1 MSNQSNEISDLLKN
15 IINMKE
21 EIRSMKQDESFD
33 QLNNLLEQILKLAN
47 KTEPLVFNN
56 FLDDYKN
63 TSNILETAFLDKFN
77 SFLNSDNFKSIYSG
91 GNIKSNTDLK
101 KISLCNQKTSENN
114 NVINANTEKGIF
126 NLKFSILKNNIEIL
140 RSYINSERNRLQKNI
155 TSIKNNEQFAITL
168 NSDYSNIFKYRYLR
182 NWGIFLSLV
191 GGIYI
196 LRKIK

>member
-1 MSNQSNEISDLLKN
+1 MSNETDLLKN

-21 EIRSMKQDESFD
+21 EIRSIRQDESFD
-33 QLNNLLEQILKLAN
+33 QLNNLLEKLKLAK
-47 KTEPLVFNN
+47 KTEPLIYNKY
-56 FLDDYKN
+56 LDDYKN
-63 TSNILETAFLDKFN
+63 TSKILEDAFLDKFN
-77 SFLNSDNFKSIYSG
+77 LLLNSESIYSG

-101 KISLCNQKTSENN
+101 KISLCNQETSENN
-114 NVINANTEKGIF
+114 NVINANTEKEIF

-140 RSYINSERNRLQKNI
+140 RSYINSEKNNLQKNI